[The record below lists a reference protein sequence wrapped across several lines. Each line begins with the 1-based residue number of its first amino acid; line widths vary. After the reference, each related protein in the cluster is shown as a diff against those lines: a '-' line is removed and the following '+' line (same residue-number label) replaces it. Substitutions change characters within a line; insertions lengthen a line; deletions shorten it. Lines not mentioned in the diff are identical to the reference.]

1 MTILQEK
8 NWEPAQL
15 GFRVVGF
22 FYCWWWFFL
31 LFWGGSF
38 FCCWYFGFFSVL
50 VLIWLVILFVFVCVV
65 LFFLLNQ
72 HKNTYQEAWCY
83 FQGGKF
89 ELCSKQNGKH
99 NIPCKSHQT
108 FKMHSVPLNI
118 KGNAQQVSYSPW
130 FDNFKV
136 PYLWRCQYKCGKVL
150 GASFRRDRHPTDA
163 DGMSHRRSP
172 KELLISYSACSLQKM
187 KSGNWF
193 PHLPEIAIW
202 SQQAGRMALIAERA
216 AQSSALAALWLIT
229 VMGHHIWENFPS
241 FKKKNSK
248 MSNVLFRSRVFLFNK
263 LCQSRAKWVGRAMW
277 TASSLLKGS
286 ECFKDTSWSCT

>member
-8 NWEPAQL
+8 KLGTSPAGVSGCWLFLLLMVIFFAVL
-15 GFRVVGF
+15 GRE
-22 FYCWWWFFL
+22 FFL
-31 LFWGGSF
+31 LLIFWV
-38 FCCWYFGFFSVL
+38 FFSSGIDL
-50 VLIWLVILFVFVCVV
+50 VGDSFCVFVCMV

-136 PYLWRCQYKCGKVL
+136 PYLWRCQYKCGKVR

-241 FKKKNSK
+241 FKKKK
-248 MSNVLFRSRVFLFNK
+248 
-263 LCQSRAKWVGRAMW
+263 
-277 TASSLLKGS
+277 
-286 ECFKDTSWSCT
+286 